1 MMFIRKLSLISIS
14 LWISQ
19 LTGVILIPFLTK
31 KYPPALFGSFY
42 FIMSISQLFC
52 VILGLRIEWIIPKCS
67 VKKANDLL
75 LASFVCSFFLS
86 LILLVCV
93 YTFLPIQYKLYYYI
107 PFFSFL
113 FFFFPLKHFLFII
126 TKKEIISLVRIF
138 KFFKAFVFQLQR

>member
-1 MMFIRKLSLISIS
+1 
-14 LWISQ
+14 
-19 LTGVILIPFLTK
+19 
-31 KYPPALFGSFY
+31 
-42 FIMSISQLFC
+42 
-52 VILGLRIEWIIPKCS
+52 
-67 VKKANDLL
+67 LL